1 MAWVL
6 VVSLKDLTRHRV
18 MLLLSSQM
26 RTLFILVMTLL
37 LRKPRDLLLIRA
49 LTVVMKEAV
58 WEASQGR
65 AVP

>member
-1 MAWVL
+1 
-6 VVSLKDLTRHRV
+6 
-18 MLLLSSQM
+18 MLLLSSQL
-26 RTLFILVMTLL
+26 RTLFILVVTLL
-37 LRKPRDLLLIRA
+37 LRQPRDLLLIRA